1 MINTYQE
8 LTEAREVLELPEKTT
23 LKKIKSQ
30 YRKLLKKW
38 HPDKCPDK
46 KERCH
51 EMTTKI
57 IAAYTR
63 IMSYCDQYKISFAQQ
78 DVKEYL
84 SPEEWWFERFGNDP
98 VWGMG
103 DYRKSS

>member
-1 MINTYQE
+1 MTNTYQE
-8 LTEAREVLELPEKTT
+8 LTEAREVLELPEQTT
-23 LKKIKSQ
+23 LKYIKSQ
-30 YRKLLKKW
+30 YKTLLKQW
-38 HPDKCPDK
+38 HPDTCSDK

-78 DVKEYL
+78 DVRDYL

-103 DYRKSS
+103 DYHKSS

>member
-38 HPDKCPDK
+38 HPDKCPDE

-78 DVKEYL
+78 DVKE
-84 SPEEWWFERFGNDP
+84 SPAKP
-98 VWGMG
+98 WGL
-103 DYRKSS
+103 